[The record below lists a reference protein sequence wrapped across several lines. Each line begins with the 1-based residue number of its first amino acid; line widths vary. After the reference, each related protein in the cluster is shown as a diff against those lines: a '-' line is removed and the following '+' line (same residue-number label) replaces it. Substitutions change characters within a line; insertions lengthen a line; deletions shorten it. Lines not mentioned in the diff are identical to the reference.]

1 MNSTP
6 PKYWFVLYTK
16 PRHEFKAEAQINSI
30 NVETYLP
37 TTTVIKQWSDRK
49 KKVTEP
55 LFKSYIFIYAD
66 EKERLNSLEQNAVV
80 ATVCFKGKP
89 ARVPE
94 IQIENLR
101 QLLAGKSEVEVTDK
115 IEINTKVRVDE
126 GPFAGIEG
134 VVFENENNDKMLGI
148 TIDLLNRTVAVK
160 LPKTGVTVI
169 NK

>member
-1 MNSTP
+1 MKPTP

-16 PRHEFKAEAQINSI
+16 PRHEFKAEAQIKSI

-66 EKERLNSLEQNAVV
+66 EKERLNSLEQNGVV

-89 ARVPE
+89 AHVPE

-101 QLLAGKSEVEVTDK
+101 KLLAGKSEVEVTDK
-115 IEINTKVRVDE
+115 IEINTRVRVDD

-160 LPKTGVTVI
+160 LPKTEVTVI